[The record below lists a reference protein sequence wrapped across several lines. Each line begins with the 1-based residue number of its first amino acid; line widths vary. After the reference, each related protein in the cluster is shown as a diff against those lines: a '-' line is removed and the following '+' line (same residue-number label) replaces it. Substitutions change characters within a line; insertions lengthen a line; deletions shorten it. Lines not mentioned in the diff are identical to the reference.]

1 MGARRPQPARTPAP
15 PAVDGGQDQYLLHK
29 AVPRHEEDAELFAH
43 NSSQVWTAV
52 RCKAGVGA
60 SVSAPV
66 EWVCRLALPGSPEDL
81 GPPYYLSPLL
91 PLGHSRIPE
100 SLSEGAH
107 SVDPPPPPPQQGPLP
122 RAA

>member
-107 SVDPPPPPPQQGPLP
+107 SVDPPPPPQQGPLP